1 MHKLLR
7 ITLAIALC
15 TLYAMEG
22 FSQKKKDELQYQPIP
37 LANVEEA
44 FPVAAMILEDT
55 YGVSISQLDWGKK
68 EITSMNYN
76 YRKVLGEFRFKFL
89 ISIDDDN
96 VLDVFPSNVQT
107 TNGDGGWMDYM
118 AEKRERAIVAQFT
131 QELRKALED
140 PNTIKKAQG
149 RFYTNLNVNAL
160 FFDTATKVAGDRW
173 FENFIKDRPV
183 KWKLS
188 FVELAENKTSE
199 FDYKYLENYAISV
212 EFVSGDQSKFY
223 VKRYT
228 NSDTNVLTRKG
239 SSVIV
244 EGTCI
249 ALNYTNSF
257 NVILIE

>member
-1 MHKLLR
+1 MRYILR
-7 ITLAIALC
+7 IALLIGISLSHC
-15 TLYAMEG
+15 LNG

-44 FPVAAMILEDT
+44 FPVALMILEDN
-55 YGVSISQLDWGKK
+55 YGVSISGMDWGKK

-76 YRKVLGEFRFKFL
+76 YRKVLGEFRFKFM
-89 ISIDDDN
+89 ITIDSDN
-96 VLDVFPSNVQT
+96 VLDVYASNVQT
-107 TNGDGGWMDYM
+107 TSADGGWMDYM
-118 AEKRERAIVAQFT
+118 VEKRERAIVAQFIE
-131 QELRKALED
+131 ELRKNLQD
-140 PNTIKKAQG
+140 PAIITKAQS
-149 RFYTNLNVNAL
+149 RFYTDLNVNAL

-188 FVELAENKTSE
+188 FVELSKNNSKE
-199 FDYKYLENYAISV
+199 FDYEYLENYAISV

-244 EGTCI
+244 DGTCL

-257 NVILIE
+257 SIILVE

>member
-1 MHKLLR
+1 MYNPTRTVILIGLLT
-7 ITLAIALC
+7 ICSLDC
-15 TLYAMEG
+15 

-37 LANVEEA
+37 LANIEEA
-44 FPVAAMILEDT
+44 FPVALMILEDT
-55 YGVSISQLDWGKK
+55 YGVDISQLDWGKK

-89 ISIDDDN
+89 ISIDSEN
-96 VLDVFPSNVQT
+96 VLDVYPSNVQT
-107 TNGDGGWMDYM
+107 TSTDGGWMDFM

-140 PNTIKKAQG
+140 PNIIKKAQD
-149 RFYTNLNVNAL
+149 RFYTDLNVNAL
-160 FFDTATKVAGDRW
+160 FFNTATEVAGDRW

-188 FVELAENKTSE
+188 FVELSENTAAE
-199 FDYKYLENYAISV
+199 FDYKYLENYAVSV

-244 EGTCI
+244 DGTCL
-249 ALNYTNSF
+249 ALNYTSSF
-257 NVILIE
+257 NVILVE